1 VKWFVL
7 IALLGAACY
16 GIWKLLRG
24 QTIRHQVLIPTDRH
38 YAFRV
43 NMATPDSQGSY
54 QGSEAIAGNRAES
67 GRIYLKMGT
76 HRFWKGRGVHIVKC
90 TRGQEAASYWFKDDD
105 QWSAIDKAPSMAPIQ
120 CSTRE
125 GVGVKVALRVRYRI
139 VDEDM
144 ALLSIQAPA
153 VHRHLVLGD
162 TITTVNDVIGTRSV
176 YELGNLFAT
185 QGRGA
190 LRAQIQSVLEVKLSD
205 RKLELTEVFLG
216 PIAFPKDVAQ
226 GFADIVKSGSYSL
239 ALGEAAAGRAY
250 ANMTLQP
257 TLSPEIIAL
266 AQAEAPLHAAWTQ
279 WSGPN
284 VMDPGQS
291 VRVIN
296 YPPPFP
302 PPAQPAPPTPPAP
315 ETGSDGAES

>member
-1 VKWFVL
+1 VKWLFFIVL
-7 IALLGAACY
+7 IGAIGF
-16 GIWKLLRG
+16 GIWKLIQGRVI
-24 QTIRHQVLIPTDRH
+24 THHVMIPTDRH

-43 NMATPDSQGSY
+43 GMASPDTQGSY
-54 QGSEAIAGNRAES
+54 QSSAAVAGNRVEP
-67 GRIYLKMGT
+67 GRSYLMMGT
-76 HRFWKGRGVHIVKC
+76 HRFWKRRGVHIVKC
-90 TRGQEAASYWFKDDD
+90 TRGQDVATYWFKDDD
-105 QWSAIDKAPSMAPIQ
+105 QWSVIDKSPAMSPIQ

-125 GVGVKVALRVRYRI
+125 GVGVRVALRIRYRI
-139 VDEDM
+139 VDEDFW
-144 ALLSIQAPA
+144 LLAIQTPGAY
-153 VHRHLVLGD
+153 RHLVLGD

-190 LRAQIQSVLEVKLSD
+190 LRAQIQAVLDAKLTA
-205 RKLELTEVFLG
+205 RHLELTEVFLG
-216 PIAFPKDVAQ
+216 PIAFPKDIAQ

-239 ALGEAAAGRAY
+239 ALEEAAAGRAY
-250 ANMTLQP
+250 ANMALQP

-296 YPPPFP
+296 YPPPSLPP
-302 PPAQPAPPTPPAP
+302 PPAPQPPPAP
-315 ETGSDGAES
+315 EPPDS